1 MRRRLLGIVAA
12 LALAT
17 ASVSVRA
24 DGAAAPG
31 PHEGLRVS
39 AVGAIGMTVADVQRS
54 AAFYADVLGFEKVSD
69 VEVAGE
75 RWARLYGVPD
85 ARRRIVQMR
94 LGDERIE
101 LVQFPTS
108 PGRPIPPDSRSHD
121 RWFQHIAIIVSDMDR
136 AYARL
141 RAAGVAQVSPAPQR
155 LPDWNPAAGGIR
167 ALYFKDPDGHVLE
180 VLWFPPGKGAA
191 KWRRSDALFLGIDHT
206 AIVVADTARS
216 LACYRDALGL
226 VVAATSEN
234 WGPEQERLN
243 NVPGARLRITTLRAA
258 EGPGI
263 EFLEYLVPRDGR
275 PVPPDARANDLA
287 HWQTGLLTPDAAGL
301 ARALSGG
308 ACAVA
313 RPAAPVGMR
322 GFLARD
328 PDGHVM
334 QALER

>member
-1 MRRRLLGIVAA
+1 MRRLVLGVTVA
-12 LALAT
+12 LALLVA
-17 ASVSVRA
+17 ASSLRV
-24 DGAAAPG
+24 DGAGAPVAAAG
-31 PHEGLRVS
+31 AHVTT
-39 AVGAIGMTVADVQRS
+39 VGMIGMTVANVGRS

-69 VEVAGE
+69 VEVTGE

-85 ARRRIVQMR
+85 ARLRIVQMR

-101 LVQFPTS
+101 LMQFLTS

-136 AYARL
+136 AYAQL
-141 RAAGVAQVSPAPQR
+141 RAAGVAHVSSAPQR
-155 LPDWNPAAGGIR
+155 LPDWNPSAGGIR
-167 ALYFKDPDGHVLE
+167 AFYFKDPDDHVLE

-191 KWRRSDALFLGIDHT
+191 KWRRRDALFLGIDHT

-216 LACYRDALGL
+216 LGCYRDTLGL
-226 VVAATSEN
+226 VVAGTSEN

-258 EGPGI
+258 EGLGI
-263 EFLEYLVPRDGR
+263 EFLEYVTPDDGR
-275 PVPPDARANDLA
+275 PAPPNARANDLA
-287 HWQTGLLTPDAAGL
+287 HWQTGLLTSDAVGL

-313 RPAAPVGMR
+313 RPAAVVGTR
-322 GFLARD
+322 EFLARD

-334 QALER
+334 QVMER